1 MARYLNPMGEA
12 INCGAELIADW
23 YRNVLL
29 HQNTLDEVEEIE
41 APPGPLPI
49 AERDDRLTP

>member
-12 INCGAELIADW
+12 MNCGAELIADW

>member
-29 HQNTLDEVEEIE
+29 HQNALDEVEEIE
-41 APPGPLPI
+41 APPARASVDI
-49 AERDDRLTP
+49 